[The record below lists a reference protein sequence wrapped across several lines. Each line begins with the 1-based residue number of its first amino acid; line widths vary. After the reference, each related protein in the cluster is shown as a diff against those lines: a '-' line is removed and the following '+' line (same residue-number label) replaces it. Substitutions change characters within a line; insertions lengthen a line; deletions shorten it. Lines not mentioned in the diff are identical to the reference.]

1 MGRRSFVWMITSAQ
15 GAHLDDRLVGG
26 KTGVGAPQ
34 GDYQRGRGRYG
45 RSVENTR
52 IDEDA
57 AFCKPFTAKRHH
69 AHDIA

>member
-34 GDYQRGRGRYG
+34 CGQMKMPPSANHSLQSATTPMTSPKFDYA
-45 RSVENTR
+45 V
-52 IDEDA
+52 
-57 AFCKPFTAKRHH
+57 TAL
-69 AHDIA
+69 AQ